1 MISSPDPHCGRRE
14 ACAPSEV
21 EDESLGASKKKAKK
35 TQKTVRK
42 AAKKGGKLFSKAAD
56 KALKSLGGANKLR
69 MGVRKV
75 AEATADA
82 LVDAIT
88 PKKKKK

>member
-1 MISSPDPHCGRRE
+1 M
-14 ACAPSEV
+14 
-21 EDESLGASKKKAKK
+21 GASKKKAKK
-35 TQKTVRK
+35 AQKKVRK
-42 AAKKGGKLFSKAAD
+42 ATKKGGKLLSNAAD

-69 MGVRKV
+69 KGVRKV

-88 PKKKKK
+88 PKSKKRKKS